1 MPFRYD
7 YFVHPGTPLRYI
19 LIGIKVFENAR
30 IIAKEEYEMVDYIS
44 EYDIVIDKP
53 IEFVFDN
60 MTCQKGCINWATG
73 MRSAE
78 KLGDEP
84 LHVGSQYRHEFTFM
98 GMNASAVSTV
108 TERNRPYEF
117 GTADDT
123 SKVIQWESRFTY
135 KETPECG
142 THVHVTQHH
151 HAGDNLM
158 GRVATSMFIRRY
170 RKQFQTDLETLKEM
184 LEDGMVIQHP

>member
-1 MPFRYD
+1 MSSIRA
-7 YFVHPGTPLRYI
+7 V
-19 LIGIKVFENAR
+19 
-30 IIAKEEYEMVDYIS
+30 KERQVPDYIS
-44 EYDIVIDKP
+44 EYDIDIHKP

-78 KLGDEP
+78 KVIDQP
-84 LHVGSQYRHEFTFM
+84 LQVGSQYKHVFTFM
-98 GMNASAVSTV
+98 GMTASAISSVV
-108 TERNRPYEF
+108 VLNRPYEF
-117 GTADDT
+117 ATADNT
-123 SKVIQWESRFTY
+123 SKVIQWESQFTY
-135 KETPECG
+135 KETPEGG
-142 THVHVTQHH
+142 THVHVTQKH

-170 RKQFQTDLETLKEM
+170 RKQFQADLETLKEM

>member
-1 MPFRYD
+1 MPD
-7 YFVHPGTPLRYI
+7 YV
-19 LIGIKVFENAR
+19 
-30 IIAKEEYEMVDYIS
+30 S
-44 EYDIVIDKP
+44 EYDIDIDKP

-78 KLGDEP
+78 KLIDQP
-84 LHVGSQYRHEFTFM
+84 AQVGSQYKHVFTFM
-98 GMNASAVSTV
+98 GMTASAVSSITV
-108 TERNRPYEF
+108 LNRPYEF
-117 GTADDT
+117 ATADTT
-123 SKVIQWESRFTY
+123 SKVIQWESKFTY
-135 KETPECG
+135 KETPEGG

-151 HAGDNLM
+151 HADDNLM

-170 RKQFQTDLETLKEM
+170 RKQFQSDLETLKEM